1 MSIDVIESSNADT
14 GEGVEVKLLIGCAV
28 GSADGILR
36 IVIVRGSAVGAD
48 PLDDIEAGE
57 AGADIVDQLLID

>member
-14 GEGVEVKLLIGCAV
+14 GEGVEVKLLVGCAV

-36 IVIVRGSAVGAD
+36 VVIVGGGAVCAD
-48 PLDDIEAGE
+48 SLDDVEAGE